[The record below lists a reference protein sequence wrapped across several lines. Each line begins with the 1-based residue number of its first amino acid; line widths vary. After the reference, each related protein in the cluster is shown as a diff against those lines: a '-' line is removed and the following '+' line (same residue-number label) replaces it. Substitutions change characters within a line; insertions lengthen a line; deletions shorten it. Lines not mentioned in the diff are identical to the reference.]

1 MSDEEF
7 INKLKSELSKNT
19 KENVE
24 EYSENE
30 IDKVNLDSK
39 NIFDSF
45 KDSQTYQKEIR
56 NSVITQLRFKDKW
69 RKRAIW
75 GFIILTI
82 VLLINLLVLVYG
94 FSQKI
99 DVKIIIL
106 FMSLTFVHT
115 FTIIYFLF
123 KYIFSSTDE
132 LIKHNKNN
140 NA

>member
-1 MSDEEF
+1 M
-7 INKLKSELSKNT
+7 KSELSKNT

-82 VLLINLLVLVYG
+82 VLLINL
-94 FSQKI
+94 
-99 DVKIIIL
+99 
-106 FMSLTFVHT
+106 
-115 FTIIYFLF
+115 
-123 KYIFSSTDE
+123 
-132 LIKHNKNN
+132 
-140 NA
+140 

>member
-19 KENVE
+19 KKNVE

-140 NA
+140 

>member
-19 KENVE
+19 KENAE

>member
-140 NA
+140 

>member
-1 MSDEEF
+1 MSDKEF

-19 KENVE
+19 KENTE

-56 NSVITQLRFKDKW
+56 DSVITQLRFKDKW

-140 NA
+140 